1 MRMAPGFARQGLKVV
16 IPGPL
21 SDQQRLGYVF
31 RSSKEHR
38 EDLQALMAE
47 LNGQSLPFWVAA
59 SSRDGTGSSTAR
71 GFTRGIDPTGGRI
84 IFITFEALFTAWPPW
99 IWRPGEAVDEDHN
112 RLDESIPKRMN

>member
-1 MRMAPGFARQGLKVV
+1 MRMASGFTRQGLKVV

-47 LNGQSLPFWVAA
+47 LKRQSCLSGWPPAVAA
-59 SSRDGTGSSTAR
+59 VSVHPGLP
-71 GFTRGIDPTGGRI
+71 IN
-84 IFITFEALFTAWPPW
+84 FE
-99 IWRPGEAVDEDHN
+99 RQKE
-112 RLDESIPKRMN
+112 

>member
-38 EDLQALMAE
+38 EDLQVLMAE
-47 LNGQSLPFWVAA
+47 LNDQSLPLWVAA
-59 SSRDGTGSSTAR
+59 SSRGSISASWSADQ
-71 GFTRGIDPTGGRI
+71 F
-84 IFITFEALFTAWPPW
+84 
-99 IWRPGEAVDEDHN
+99 
-112 RLDESIPKRMN
+112 

>member
-47 LNGQSLPFWVAA
+47 LKRQSCLSGWPPAGAMELDRQLQGALPVELIQLEGESFSSHSKHCSPLGPHGFGGQEKQLMKIITAWMNQSLN
-59 SSRDGTGSSTAR
+59 
-71 GFTRGIDPTGGRI
+71 
-84 IFITFEALFTAWPPW
+84 E
-99 IWRPGEAVDEDHN
+99 
-112 RLDESIPKRMN
+112 